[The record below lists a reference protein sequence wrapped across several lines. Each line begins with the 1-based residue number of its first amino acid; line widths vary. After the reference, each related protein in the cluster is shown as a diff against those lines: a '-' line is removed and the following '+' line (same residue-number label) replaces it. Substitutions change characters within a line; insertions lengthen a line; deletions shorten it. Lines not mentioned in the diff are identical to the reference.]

1 MRRQSSGWLHRVW
14 CSCSIF
20 QISPSQT
27 FCNILFSD
35 FQENS
40 VHWCDVWL
48 AGEMSVWWSHRET
61 GRVVRREG
69 GATLLCSLQ
78 LSRQSTSLPPPS
90 LLPPLYILT
99 SNMLNII
106 QTCQAIHNTHIV
118 SLQHLQS
125 LQQGDSQCPC
135 YISTAPL
142 TATPGLKFMQQSLQ
156 NIDSDRQEEL
166 ETEVGQSWLSLW
178 LGSFRASQLITFLA
192 WILLLSFSLIVFSL
206 QSDSLLVYW
215 RKQHNCVEL
224 RWMRANINVS
234 LRFLLTFGIIASVN
248 SQRTN
253 FHYFTSRIGETFIT
267 INLLQCL

>member
-1 MRRQSSGWLHRVW
+1 
-14 CSCSIF
+14 
-20 QISPSQT
+20 
-27 FCNILFSD
+27 
-35 FQENS
+35 
-40 VHWCDVWL
+40 
-48 AGEMSVWWSHRET
+48 MSVWWSHRET

-78 LSRQSTSLPPPS
+78 LSRQSTSLPPS
-90 LLPPLYILT
+90 SLHSTYLLPTCSISYKHVRPYI
-99 SNMLNII
+99 
-106 QTCQAIHNTHIV
+106 THI
-118 SLQHLQS
+118 SCHCNICS
-125 LQQGDSQCPC
+125 PYNKGDSQCPC

-253 FHYFTSRIGETFIT
+253 FHYFTSRIRETFIT